1 MRALRTLY
9 MATAAFAVVAAAPA
23 YADDAPK
30 GGNMTVT
37 YQENI
42 ATLDPAIGYDWQ
54 NPAMM
59 QAIFDGLMDYK
70 PGTTELT
77 PWLAKSYEISEDG
90 KTYTFKLHH
99 GVKFQNGRELTAED
113 VKYTLER
120 LVNPE
125 TQSPGSSYFTK
136 IKGSDEMQAGKASS
150 LSGVRVIDKYTVE
163 VELTEPYAPFL
174 NVLAM
179 HFGSIVPKEEV
190 EKWGKDF
197 GKHPLGSGA
206 YRLTE
211 WTLGQRLVFE
221 RNKDYFR
228 NDQPH
233 LDRIVVEVGQDPT
246 VALLRLKRG
255 EVDLLGD
262 GIPPSQFESVTT
274 DPKLKDQVVPGKQL
288 NTSYIALNVK
298 MKPFD
303 NLKVRE
309 AVNMAINKERIVRII
324 NGRGS
329 PANQPLPPSMPGY
342 DKGYKGYAY
351 DPAEAKALLKEAGY
365 GDGFTTELYA
375 MNTDPNPRI
384 AQAIQQDLSEV
395 GIKVEL
401 KTLAASTVIAAGGK
415 EDEAPMVW
423 SGGMAWIADFP
434 DPSGFYWPILGCGS
448 TGPTGW
454 NWSQYCNKDIE
465 ARAVAADRIVAP
477 NRAKERIDKWR
488 AIYLDIMKD
497 APWVPVFNE
506 DFYTMHSKRV
516 AGQDNYF
523 VSKTHIPIYYEMI
536 HETSAQQ

>member
-1 MRALRTLY
+1 MKAIRTLY
-9 MATAAFAVVAAAPA
+9 GVTAALSVAVAAPA
-23 YADDAPK
+23 HAGHAPK
-30 GGNMTVT
+30 GGSMTVT

-54 NPAMM
+54 NPSMM

-77 PWLAKSYEISEDG
+77 PWLAESYAIAEDG
-90 KTYTFKLHH
+90 KTYTFKLHE

-113 VKYTLER
+113 VKYTFER
-120 LVNPE
+120 LVSPE
-125 TQSPGSSYFTK
+125 TQSPGASYFTK
-136 IKGSDEMQAGKASS
+136 IKGGEEMLAGKAKS
-150 LSGVRVIDKYTVE
+150 LPGVRAVDKYTVE
-163 VELTEPYAPFL
+163 VELAEPYAPFL

-179 HFGSIVPKEEV
+179 HFGSIVPREEV
-190 EKWGKDF
+190 EKWGMDF
-197 GKHPLGSGA
+197 GKNPLGSGA
-206 YRLTE
+206 YRLAE

-228 NDQPH
+228 DDQPH

-255 EVDLLGD
+255 EVDMLGD
-262 GIPPSQFESVTT
+262 GIPPSQFQDVTT
-274 DPKLKDQVVPGKQL
+274 DPQYEDQIVPGKQL

-298 MKPFD
+298 MAPFD
-303 NLKVRE
+303 DLRVRK
-309 AVNMAINKERIVRII
+309 ALNMAINKERIVRII
-324 NGRGS
+324 NGRGT
-329 PANQPLPPSMPGY
+329 PATQPLPPPMPGY
-342 DKGYKGYAY
+342 DESYKGYPY
-351 DPAEAKALLKEAGY
+351 DPAQAKSLLKEAGY
-365 GDGFTTELYA
+365 ADGFTTELYA

-384 AQAIQQDLSEV
+384 AQAIQQDLAEI

-454 NWSQYCNKDIE
+454 NWSQYCNEEIE
-465 ARAVAADRIVAP
+465 ARAVAADKIVAP
-477 NRAKERIDKWR
+477 DRAQERIDEWR
-488 AIYLDIMKD
+488 SVYIDIMKD

-506 DFYTMHSKRV
+506 DFYTMHSDRV
-516 AGQDNYF
+516 AGQDNHF
-523 VSKTHIPIYYEMI
+523 VSKTHIPMYYEMI
-536 HETSAQQ
+536 HATDKQ

>member
-1 MRALRTLY
+1 MRIFSTLCVSTAVLLV
-9 MATAAFAVVAAAPA
+9 ATFDPAQAGQAA
-23 YADDAPK
+23 K
-30 GGNMTVT
+30 GGSMTVT
-37 YQENI
+37 YQEDI

-54 NPAMM
+54 NPSMM

-77 PWLAKSYEISEDG
+77 PWLAKSYEISKDG
-90 KTYTFKLHH
+90 KTYTFKLHK
-99 GVKFQNGRELTAED
+99 GVKFQNGRELTADD

-120 LVNPE
+120 LVNPK
-125 TQSPGSSYFTK
+125 TQSPGASYFSK
-136 IKGSDEMQAGKASS
+136 IKGGEEMMAGKADS
-150 LSGVRVIDKYTVE
+150 LAGVRVLDKYTVQ

-190 EKWGKDF
+190 AKWGEDF
-197 GKHPLGSGA
+197 GKHPVGSGA
-206 YRLTE
+206 YRLAE

-228 NDQPH
+228 DDQPH
-233 LDRIVVEVGQDPT
+233 LDRITVEVGQDPT
-246 VALLRLKRG
+246 VATLRLLRG

-262 GIPPSQFESVTT
+262 GIPPSQFQKVTS
-274 DPKLKDQVVPGKQL
+274 DPALKNQIVPGKQL
-288 NTSYIALNVK
+288 NTSYLALNVK

-303 NLKVRE
+303 NLKVRQ

-324 NGRGS
+324 NGRGT
-329 PANQPLPPSMPGY
+329 PATQPLPPSMPGY
-342 DKGYKGYAY
+342 DKDYKGYPY
-351 DPAEAKALLKEAGY
+351 DPEKAKALLKEAGY
-365 GDGFTTELYA
+365 GDGFTTEIYA

-384 AQAIQQDLSEV
+384 AQAIQQDLSVV
-395 GIKVEL
+395 GIK
-401 KTLAASTVIAAGGK
+401 AAVKALSSSVVIEAGGK
-415 EDEAPMVW
+415 EDEAPIVW

-465 ARAVAADRIVAP
+465 ARAVEADRIVAP
-477 NRAKERIDKWR
+477 DRAEERIGKWR

-506 DFYTMHSKRV
+506 DFYTMHSNRV

-536 HETSAQQ
+536 HATDVSQ

>member
-1 MRALRTLY
+1 

-136 IKGSDEMQAGKASS
+136 IKGSDEMLAGKASS